1 MAKNTA
7 TEPKTKKE
15 LTFGKLMAWSLR
27 GGSTGVAL
35 MVMGYL
41 SIFAIKILGIP
52 AAVVGGL
59 LLASKFLDGVTDIL
73 AGYIVDKTNTKIG
86 RGRPYELCVIGL
98 WITTLLLFVC
108 PASWSTTLKCVW
120 LFVMY
125 AFSNSIFMTFL
136 NANQTVYMVRSFS
149 DPQNYVAL
157 STYGGLVPMIVV
169 VIFNIIFPVLVGKMA
184 TNQSGW
190 ILLIT
195 IFMVPMLLIG
205 ILRFFVIKETHN
217 VDEKSSEK
225 LSMKDVFTVLRTN
238 PYIYIIALATFTMNL
253 ITNMGVNT
261 FYFTDIVGNIGLMGA
276 LSAVQM
282 IAIPMMLVIPSILKK
297 TTVSK
302 VIRVGILC
310 TILGYVIN
318 FFAGSNFVLL
328 AIAAVLFGGGA
339 VPISML
345 TALMII
351 DCAEF
356 NEYNGN
362 YRLEGSLGAINGF
375 ATKLG
380 AGLGAGLLGILLGMA
395 GYSETATVQTASALN
410 MVRLLYSLIPAALYL
425 LVYLAF
431 HLYKLDKHMP
441 EIRKTNEENRA
452 KAAAEAA
459 IEAPTETEAET
470 ETEA

>member
-1 MAKNTA
+1 MSEMTQTTNP
-7 TEPKTKKE
+7 TEKKKE

-41 SIFAIKILGIP
+41 SMFAIKILGIP
-52 AAVVGGL
+52 ATTVGTL
-59 LLASKFLDGVTDIL
+59 LLASKVLDGVTDVL

-86 RGRPYELCVIGL
+86 RGRPYELCIIGL
-98 WITTLLLFVC
+98 WIATLAMFFC
-108 PASWSTTLKCVW
+108 PASWSTALKCVW
-120 LFVMY
+120 LFIMY
-125 AFSNSIFMTFL
+125 AFANSVFMTFL

-149 DPQNYVAL
+149 DPKNYVAL

-169 VIFNIIFPVLVGKMA
+169 VIFNIVFPILVGAMA
-184 TNQSGW
+184 TTQSGW
-190 ILLIT
+190 ILLIA
-195 IFMVPMLLIG
+195 IFALPMTLIG
-205 ILRFFVIKETHN
+205 LLRFFAVKETNN
-217 VDEKSSEK
+217 VDQKSTEK
-225 LSMKDVFTVLRTN
+225 LSMKDVFLVLKKN
-238 PYIYIIALATFTMNL
+238 PYIYIIALATFIMNL

-282 IAIPMMLVIPSILKK
+282 IAIPMMLVIPTILKR
-297 TTVSK
+297 TTVVK
-302 VIRVGILC
+302 IIRVGILC
-310 TILGYVIN
+310 TIAGYVIN
-318 FFAGSNFVLL
+318 FFAGSNFPLL
-328 AIAAVLFGGGA
+328 AVAAVLFGGGA

-345 TALMII
+345 TGLMII
-351 DCAEF
+351 DCAEY
-356 NEYNGN
+356 NEYKGL

-375 ATKLG
+375 AQKLG

-395 GYSETATVQTASALN
+395 GYSETAAVQTAGALN

-452 KAAAEAA
+452 KAAVEASL
-459 IEAPTETEAET
+459 EEEKMED
-470 ETEA
+470 

>member
-1 MAKNTA
+1 MSEMTTA
-7 TEPKTKKE
+7 PETKTKKE

-41 SIFAIKILGIP
+41 SIFAIKILNIP
-52 AAVVGGL
+52 AATVGTL
-59 LLASKFLDGVTDIL
+59 LLASKFLDGVTDIF

-86 RGRPYELCVIGL
+86 RGRPYELCIIGL

-108 PASWSTTLKCVW
+108 PAGWSTALKCVW
-120 LFVMY
+120 LFIMY
-125 AFSNSIFMTFL
+125 AFSNSVFMTFL

-149 DPQNYVAL
+149 DPKHYVAL
-157 STYGGLVPMIVV
+157 STYGGIVPMIVV
-169 VIFNIIFPVLVGKMA
+169 VIFNIIFPILVGVMA
-184 TNQSGW
+184 TSQPGW
-190 ILLIT
+190 ILLIA
-195 IFMVPMLLIG
+195 IFAIPMLLVG
-205 ILRFFVIKETHN
+205 LLRFLVIKETHS
-217 VDEKSSEK
+217 VDTKSSEA
-225 LSMKDVFTVLRTN
+225 LSMKDVFTVLKKN

-282 IAIPMMLVIPSILKK
+282 IAIPLMLVVPTILKR
-297 TTVSK
+297 TTVVK
-302 VIRVGILC
+302 VIRVGILA
-310 TILGYVIN
+310 TITGYVLN
-318 FFAGSNFVLL
+318 FFAGSNFALL

-345 TALMII
+345 TGLMII
-351 DCAEF
+351 DCAEY
-356 NEYNGN
+356 NEYTGL

-395 GYSETATVQTASALN
+395 GYSETAAVQTASALN

-431 HLYKLDKHMP
+431 HLYKLDKLMP
-441 EIRKTNEENRA
+441 EIRRTNEENRA
-452 KAAAEAA
+452 KAAE
-459 IEAPTETEAET
+459 ETALEGEKM
-470 ETEA
+470 ED